1 MEKNNDLIIMG
12 QDIAEYGGVF
22 KVTEGFVEKFGLE
35 RVRNTPICESAI
47 IEVAMGLSI
56 CNTKSVVELQFS
68 DFISSGFNP
77 VVNYLAK
84 SYYRWE
90 QNADIVLRMPCGAG
104 VGAGPFHS
112 QTNEAW
118 FTKTPG
124 LIVLYPAFPYD
135 AKGLLISAIENPNP
149 VLFFEHKALYRN
161 IRQEVPKDYYN
172 LPIGKASILRSGNS
186 ITVISYGAAIH
197 YATEILNKNLDIDA
211 DLIDLRSLCPLDTET
226 IITSVNK
233 TGKAI
238 ILQEDSLFGGLASEI
253 SSIIMEN
260 CFESL
265 DAPVRRV
272 ASLNTPIPFEASLEK
287 QYLPYNRFESELI
300 DLFNY

>member
-1 MEKNNDLIIMG
+1 M
-12 QDIAEYGGVF
+12 
-22 KVTEGFVEKFGLE
+22 
-35 RVRNTPICESAI
+35 
-47 IEVAMGLSI
+47 
-56 CNTKSVVELQFS
+56 
-68 DFISSGFNP
+68 
-77 VVNYLAK
+77 
-84 SYYRWE
+84 
-90 QNADIVLRMPCGAG
+90 
-104 VGAGPFHS
+104 
-112 QTNEAW
+112 
-118 FTKTPG
+118 
-124 LIVLYPAFPYD
+124 
-135 AKGLLISAIENPNP
+135 
-149 VLFFEHKALYRN
+149 
-161 IRQEVPKDYYN
+161 PKDYYN

-197 YATEILNKNLDIDA
+197 YATEVLNKNLDIDA

-226 IITSVNK
+226 ITTSVNK

-272 ASLNTPIPFEASLEK
+272 ASLHTPIPFEASLEK

>member
-1 MEKNNDLIIMG
+1 
-12 QDIAEYGGVF
+12 
-22 KVTEGFVEKFGLE
+22 
-35 RVRNTPICESAI
+35 
-47 IEVAMGLSI
+47 
-56 CNTKSVVELQFS
+56 
-68 DFISSGFNP
+68 
-77 VVNYLAK
+77 
-84 SYYRWE
+84 
-90 QNADIVLRMPCGAG
+90 
-104 VGAGPFHS
+104 
-112 QTNEAW
+112 
-118 FTKTPG
+118 
-124 LIVLYPAFPYD
+124 
-135 AKGLLISAIENPNP
+135 
-149 VLFFEHKALYRN
+149 
-161 IRQEVPKDYYN
+161 VPKDYYN

-265 DAPVRRV
+265 DAPVLRLG
-272 ASLNTPIPFEASLEK
+272 SIDTPTPFSSNIENDIFFPVKKIEK
-287 QYLPYNRFESELI
+287 TINKLMSY
-300 DLFNY
+300 